1 MSTGFDFFDEN
12 EDLAQ
17 YGECDDEGCDD
28 VDHEETCSQCMMFG
42 DYQCPEHGE
51 ATIQA
56 QREYSEHFAVREA
69 LETLLAMP
77 ETWHGVEWQRL
88 LDAAAAVLKDMEA
101 RGM

>member
-17 YGECDDEGCDD
+17 YGEC
-28 VDHEETCSQCMMFG
+28 VG